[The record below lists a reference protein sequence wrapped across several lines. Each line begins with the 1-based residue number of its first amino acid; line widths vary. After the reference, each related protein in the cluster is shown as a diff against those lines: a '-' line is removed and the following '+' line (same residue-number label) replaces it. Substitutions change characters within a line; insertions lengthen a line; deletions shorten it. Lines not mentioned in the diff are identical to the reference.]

1 MILVPELFH
10 SAPAT
15 IAPAVLPASL
25 ALASAAARSA
35 RTPGDQPQ
43 AAILLIDIDMKGLD
57 A

>member
-15 IAPAVLPASL
+15 IAPAVLPPGL